1 MFNVAV
7 IDGWEGLPS
16 NIEAQ
21 LREQEIC
28 MDDWDFMLIVDQ
40 DSLCVEEG
48 KLRPDSYTLER
59 LCTSCDDMQWFL
71 IDLDNKKMGLG
82 VAYH

>member
-1 MFNVAV
+1 VFAVTV

-40 DSLCVEEG
+40 DLLCVEEG